1 MDGLTTPPRHI
12 ESGLRPATH
21 LRDEHEQLER
31 LLSQLSEYTDS
42 CDAGRLQE
50 TWSKLENCLSSHLQT
65 EEQQLLPSFL
75 ASNPDEV
82 RSILTEHRRIREL
95 VAELGVAV
103 DLHTARKDA
112 VLRLVRLLREH
123 APAEDRSLYGWLR
136 QGR

>member
-1 MDGLTTPPRHI
+1 M
-12 ESGLRPATH
+12 
-21 LRDEHEQLER
+21 
-31 LLSQLSEYTDS
+31 
-42 CDAGRLQE
+42 
-50 TWSKLENCLSSHLQT
+50 
-65 EEQQLLPSFL
+65 
-75 ASNPDEV
+75 

-123 APAEDRSLYGWLR
+123 AQAEDRSLYGWLR

>member
-75 ASNPDEV
+75 ASNPGRGEV
-82 RSILTEHRRIREL
+82 DSDR
-95 VAELGVAV
+95 
-103 DLHTARKDA
+103 
-112 VLRLVRLLREH
+112 
-123 APAEDRSLYGWLR
+123 APTHP
-136 QGR
+136 